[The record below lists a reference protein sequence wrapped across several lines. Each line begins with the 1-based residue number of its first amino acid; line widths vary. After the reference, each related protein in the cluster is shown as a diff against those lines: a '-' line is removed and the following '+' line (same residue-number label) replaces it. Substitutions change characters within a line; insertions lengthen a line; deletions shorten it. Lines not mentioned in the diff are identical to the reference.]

1 MPPVKINQL
10 EIENVKRIKAVQLEP
25 SENGLTV
32 IGGNN
37 NQGKTSVLD
46 TIAWALGGDRYKPS
60 NPIRDGSMVPPRIK
74 LTLSNG
80 LVVERTGK
88 NSTLKVTDPSG
99 LRSGQQLLNEF
110 VDEMALNLPK
120 FMAQSNRE
128 KADTL
133 LRIIGIGHTLNQL
146 QQQEKDLYNKRHTI
160 GQIADQKAKYAK
172 ELPFYP
178 DMPMEIISAYDLI
191 QRQQAILARNG
202 ENYRKRQLVNKLQS
216 IGAELCDR
224 IERLYAELKSLEEQY
239 RHNQEDLA
247 IAMKSA
253 EQLQDESTAELEQD
267 IANVEKINIK
277 VRSNMDREKAEQDAT
292 HYKMQYEALTNQ
304 LEEVRKQKR
313 DLLSGAALPLEGL
326 SVEDGELTYYGK
338 KWDGM
343 SASDQLRVSTAIVRS
358 LNPQCGFVLVDKLE
372 QFDIPT
378 LNEFG
383 AWAERNGLQVI
394 ATRVSTGSEC
404 SIIIS
409 DGYSSEPP
417 PSEPP
422 IQNSWKAGVF

>member
-60 NPIRDGSMVPPRIK
+60 NPIRDGSLVPPRIK

-146 QQQEKDLYNKRHTI
+146 QQQEKDLYNQRHTI

-178 DMPMEIISAYDLI
+178 DVPMEIVSAFDLI

-202 ENYRKRQLVNKLQS
+202 ENYRKRQLVNKLES
-216 IGAELCDR
+216 ISADLANR
-224 IERLYAELKSLEEQY
+224 IERLHAEMADLEEKY

-247 IAMKSA
+247 IARKSA

-267 IANVEKINIK
+267 IANVERINIK

-292 HYKMQYEALTNQ
+292 HYKMQYEALTDK

-326 SVEDGELTYYGK
+326 SVEDGELTYHGK

-358 LNPQCGFVLVDKLE
+358 LNPQCGFVLLDKLE
-372 QFDIPT
+372 QMDLQT
-378 LNEFG
+378 LQEFG
-383 AWAERNGLQVI
+383 RWLEAQNLQAI
-394 ATRVSTGSEC
+394 ATRVSRGGEC
-404 SIIIS
+404 AILIE
-409 DGYSSEPP
+409 DGYSIDNQLVQPKAP
-417 PSEPP
+417 T
-422 IQNSWKAGVF
+422 WKAGEF

>member
-60 NPIRDGSMVPPRIK
+60 NPIRDGSLVPPRIK

-146 QQQEKDLYNKRHTI
+146 QQQEKDLYNQRHTI

-178 DMPMEIISAYDLI
+178 DVPMEIVSAFDLI

-202 ENYRKRQLVNKLQS
+202 ENYRKRQLVNKLES
-216 IGAELCDR
+216 ISADLANR
-224 IERLYAELKSLEEQY
+224 IERLHAEMEDLEEKY

-247 IAMKSA
+247 IARKSA

-267 IANVEKINIK
+267 IANVERINIK

-292 HYKMQYEALTNQ
+292 HYKMQYEALTDK

-326 SVEDGELTYYGK
+326 SVEDGELTYHGK

-358 LNPQCGFVLVDKLE
+358 LNPQCGFVLLDKLE
-372 QFDIPT
+372 QMDLQT
-378 LNEFG
+378 LQEFG
-383 AWAERNGLQVI
+383 RWLEAQNLQAI
-394 ATRVSTGSEC
+394 ATRVSRGGEC
-404 SIIIS
+404 AILIE
-409 DGYSSEPP
+409 DGYSIDNQPVQP
-417 PSEPP
+417 KAPT
-422 IQNSWKAGVF
+422 WKAGEF